1 MDTKPKKKEKMENR
15 KMEKQEPENSGKLQV
30 GKLKKGTDSCSTPQ
44 NTSESFFLN
53 KIDRK
58 NFKKLRPAHKFISY
72 STHVFWS
79 TFLIG
84 TTTPVLFSPV
94 IQLCECCIIQPISML
109 RLKTEKK
116 NLSARI

>member
-1 MDTKPKKKEKMENR
+1 
-15 KMEKQEPENSGKLQV
+15 MEKQEPEV
-30 GKLKKGTDSCSTPQ
+30 GKLKKDRLVFYPTKYI
-44 NTSESFFLN
+44 ESFFLD

-58 NFKKLRPAHKFISY
+58 KFKNLKHAHKSISFFANIFLQTN
-72 STHVFWS
+72 STYVFWT

-109 RLKTEKK
+109 RPKTEK